1 MIVIKNDTVKKTIRI
16 AVPVFAAAA
25 ALLCGIFVRDGRKYS
40 LVAALVALLSLLL
53 FFSGYDRRVT
63 GSRRLVLGAVFIAL
77 AVIGRFIPAIKP
89 VTAIT
94 VIAGMYLGGE
104 TGFLVGSLTALIS
117 NIWFGQGPW
126 TPLQMTA
133 LGLIGLFAGIFS
145 EKLKKSRVFLV
156 IFAVLSAIFYSAFM
170 DVWASSFVF
179 GSLGAAEY
187 LASLLSSLQFTII
200 YIVSNVLYL
209 LLLVPAFGK
218 KFERIRVKY
227 GI

>member
-145 EKLKKSRVFLV
+145 ERLKKSRVFLV

>member
-16 AVPVFAAAA
+16 VVPVFAAAA

-53 FFSGYDRRVT
+53 FFSGYDRRAT